1 MHMNIQQIG
10 TQHIYVLVAAFFLSS
25 CGVSKKSLEN
35 ISARMSNQSSQIL
48 IQSELSAS
56 TTDLARLVEN
66 MLSDTLAEGMYEDY
80 DLDYIVQRSGDMT
93 ISATGRTL
101 TSSMPMTVAMQG
113 DLGIANV
120 SAEGELEVSL
130 VSDIRIDPDWTL
142 RSSTRLASH
151 EWIEKPRV
159 KMGFINIGAER
170 IADYLIKRMEADL
183 ISQLDTALS
192 ENLNLP
198 QEIRSMQDRM
208 ISELAYKVGD
218 QWVNIIPSVIAISDL
233 QESDDNLGL
242 QIGLTSDLRVADT
255 SIAYA
260 EVDTA
265 RYMYR
270 KWDED
275 ITTGQI
281 VLSLH
286 ERDLQN
292 LMGAYLDSNR
302 IDLGGSKQILL
313 TDTKLQAQSGSLL
326 IAMRSSGY
334 LNGDLVISARPEY
347 NENRNEIMLS
357 DFVIKSKVKGIIK
370 RAGLSLAKG
379 KIKSKVEEGLNEVL
393 WSYLDSYN
401 TMISEWSRD
410 QQQGDVPVLWDARA
424 LKLSPSAINV
434 SDELIQALLVSEST
448 IDLRIRE

>member
-1 MHMNIQQIG
+1 
-10 TQHIYVLVAAFFLSS
+10 
-25 CGVSKKSLEN
+25 VSKKSLEN
-35 ISARMSNQSSQIL
+35 ISARMSDQSSQIL

-56 TTDLARLVEN
+56 TGDLARLVEK
-66 MLSDTLAEGMYEDY
+66 MLSDTLAEGVYEDY
-80 DLDYIVQRSGDMT
+80 NLDYLVERSGDMI

-113 DLGIANV
+113 DIGIADV
-120 SAEGELEVSL
+120 SAQGELMVTL
-130 VSDIRIDPDWTL
+130 VSDIAIDPDWQL
-142 RSSTRLASH
+142 RSTTRLQSH
-151 EWIEKPRV
+151 EWIEKPRL
-159 KMGFINIGAER
+159 KMGFINIGAEK

-192 ENLNLP
+192 NNLDLP

-218 QWVNIIPSVIAISDL
+218 QWVNIIPSIIALSDL
-233 QESDDNLGL
+233 QESQDKLGL
-242 QIGLTSDLRVADT
+242 QIGLTADLRVADT
-255 SIAYA
+255 SIAYL

-270 KWDED
+270 PWDED

-302 IDLGGSKQILL
+302 IDLGGNKQILL

-326 IAMRSSGY
+326 IAMRSTGY
-334 LNGDLVISARPEY
+334 LDGDLIMSARPEY
-347 NENRNEIMLS
+347 SASRNEIMLA

-393 WSYLDSYN
+393 WTYLDNYN
-401 TMISEWSRD
+401 SMITEWSSD
-410 QQQGDVPVLWDARA
+410 QQQGDVPVLWDPKS

-434 SDELIQALLVSEST
+434 TDELIQALLVSEST
-448 IDLRIRE
+448 IDLELRE